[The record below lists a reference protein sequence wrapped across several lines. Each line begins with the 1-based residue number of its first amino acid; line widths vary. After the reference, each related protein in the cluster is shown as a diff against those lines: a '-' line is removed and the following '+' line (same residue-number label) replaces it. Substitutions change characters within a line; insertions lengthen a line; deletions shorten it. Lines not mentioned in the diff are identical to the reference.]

1 MGRTLDE
8 IIAEMPKAR
17 QKKIKARAKEL
28 IEEYESLRAL
38 RKDARFSQE
47 RIAKKLGISQP
58 AVSKM
63 ERQTDMNLS
72 TIRNYVEALGGAL
85 ELVIRLPGRAPVR
98 LERLEDLHADEDALA

>member
-1 MGRTLDE
+1 MGRTLNE
-8 IIAEMPKAR
+8 IIAAMPKAR

-38 RKDARFSQE
+38 RKDVRLSQQ

-63 ERQTDMNLS
+63 EHQTDMNLS
-72 TIRNYVEALGGAL
+72 TIRSYVEALGGEL
-85 ELVIRLPGRAPVR
+85 DLVIRLPGRAPVR
-98 LERLEDLHADEDALA
+98 LQGLEDLHEDEDALA